1 MAVLRCGAGD
11 ARLRHSGRRLMSAAM
26 QLALLLG
33 LGLAMA
39 NADPITLTVDKAGGY
54 AVTVGSLSAFA
65 LLPLP

>member
-1 MAVLRCGAGD
+1 
-11 ARLRHSGRRLMSAAM
+11 MSAAM

>member
-1 MAVLRCGAGD
+1 
-11 ARLRHSGRRLMSAAM
+11 MSAAM
-26 QLALLLG
+26 QLALLTQLG

-65 LLPLP
+65 LPPLP